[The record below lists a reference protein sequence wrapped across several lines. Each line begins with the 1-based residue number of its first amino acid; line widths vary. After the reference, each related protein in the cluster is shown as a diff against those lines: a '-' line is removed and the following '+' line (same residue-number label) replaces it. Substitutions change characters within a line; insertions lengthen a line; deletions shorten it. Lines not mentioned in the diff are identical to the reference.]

1 MKPLLFPPSS
11 ASKPT
16 SREARRRRA
25 SVSTA
30 GVEAA
35 LPARTDS
42 ISPQLV
48 AAGVPP
54 QTSRRGKA
62 AGGAELRVAVLKTPR
77 LFALLLLLP
86 LLATAADPIALAS
99 RRELFVDRLL
109 IDKLT
114 GAAELRL
121 HEPQPREVALKFDQP
136 WEGRFSA
143 YITVLHDERAGTFRM
158 YYRGNNVA
166 KDGGSGECTC
176 YAESPDGIRWTKP
189 NLGFHEIAGSREN
202 NVMLAQMPPYTH
214 NFAPFL
220 DRRAGVPDD
229 QRFKALAGLG
239 GKNGGLCAF
248 ASGDGLHWR
257 KLQEAPV
264 ITKGAFDSQN
274 VSFWSEAEQCYVAYF
289 RIFTGGTI
297 DAQTWA
303 PKGVRWVSRATSPD
317 FVQWSDPI
325 AMTCDQPLV
334 DHIYISQTQPY
345 VRAPHYYLS
354 TAARFMPGKA
364 VLDAGQKATLADDAK
379 KYPTL
384 THDCSEAVLMTSRA
398 GSTLFNRTFM
408 EALIR
413 PGPDYRNWT
422 SRSNYP
428 ACGVVET
435 SPTELSL
442 FVERQYGQS
451 AAHLQRFTLRTDGFA
466 SLHAA
471 YAGGETLTH
480 PLTFTG
486 KELRVN
492 AATGVTGSIAIE
504 LQDAAGQ
511 PLPGFAAAECNAFTG
526 DDTDLPVTWKTNP
539 DLSAL
544 AGQPI
549 RLRILLK
556 DADLYALQFR

>member
-1 MKPLLFPPSS
+1 MRVLLFL
-11 ASKPT
+11 
-16 SREARRRRA
+16 
-25 SVSTA
+25 
-30 GVEAA
+30 AA
-35 LPARTDS
+35 LA
-42 ISPQLV
+42 L
-48 AAGVPP
+48 AAN
-54 QTSRRGKA
+54 
-62 AGGAELRVAVLKTPR
+62 
-77 LFALLLLLP
+77 
-86 LLATAADPIALAS
+86 AADPIAIGS

-109 IDKLT
+109 IDKLS

-121 HEPQPREVALKFDQP
+121 HEPEPREVALKFDQP

-143 YITVLHDERAGTFRM
+143 YVTVLHDERAGNFRM
-158 YYRGNNVA
+158 YYRGNSVA

-189 NLGFHEIAGSREN
+189 KLGFHEVAGSREN

-220 DRRAGVPDD
+220 DRRADIPED

-248 ASGDGLHWR
+248 ASSDGLHWR
-257 KLQEAPV
+257 KLQETPV

-289 RIFTGGTI
+289 RIFTAGVI
-297 DAQTWA
+297 DEQTWK

-317 FVQWSDPI
+317 FVHWSDPV

-345 VRAPHYYLS
+345 VRAPHLYLS

-364 VLDAGQKATLADDAK
+364 VLNDEQKASLAEDTK
-379 KYPTL
+379 KYATL
-384 THDCSEAVLMTSRA
+384 PSDCSEAVLMSSRA

-408 EALIR
+408 EAFVR
-413 PGPDYRNWT
+413 PGSDYRNWT

-435 SPTELSL
+435 GPAELSL
-442 FVERQYGQS
+442 LVERHYGQS
-451 AAHLQRFTLRTDGFA
+451 GAHLQRFTLRTDGFA
-466 SLHAA
+466 SLHAG
-471 YAGGETLTH
+471 YAGGEVITQ

-486 KELRVN
+486 KELRTNV
-492 AATGVTGSIAIE
+492 ATGVSGSVTVE
-504 LQDAAGQ
+504 LQDAAGKA
-511 PLPGFAAAECNAFTG
+511 LPGFTAAECNPITG
-526 DDTDLPVTWKTNP
+526 DDIDRVVTWKSSSNVGG
-539 DLSAL
+539 L
-544 AGQPI
+544 AGKAI
-549 RLRILLK
+549 RLRIVLK